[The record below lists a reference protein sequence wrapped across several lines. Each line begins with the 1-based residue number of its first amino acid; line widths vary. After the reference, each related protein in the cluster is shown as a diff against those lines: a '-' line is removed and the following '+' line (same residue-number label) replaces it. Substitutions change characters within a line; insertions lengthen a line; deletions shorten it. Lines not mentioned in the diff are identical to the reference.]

1 MEHDVIIPERN
12 AGRATKRI
20 QPSGRRVFLIA
31 VTMVVALAL
40 AFFGGVYLL
49 SERYLG
55 DVQRLP
61 DPFVDI
67 PSEERPAKPPGG
79 GSRNGETWLLAGLD
93 TRSEV
98 PTTGGNAEST
108 RRGRSDALMLVHL
121 TGDREQAYVVS
132 IPRDS
137 WVPIPD
143 HGHAKIN
150 AAYAYGG
157 PTLAIRTVEQ
167 VTDIRID
174 HFAVIDWAGFRS
186 LTDALGGV
194 TIMSERAGE
203 QHLNGEQ
210 ALEFVGER
218 YSLPR
223 GDLDR
228 VQRQQAF
235 LRAVV
240 DKTLA
245 EGTLVNPVKL
255 TGVLDS
261 IADAVSVDGTL
272 SNADLRTLALS
283 FRNLEREDV
292 VFVTAPVAGLDS
304 VEGQSIVRLDEQ
316 QSSAFWAAVATDQLP
331 AYIQQQGAETLPEKA
346 P

>member
-1 MEHDVIIPERN
+1 VSEDTAPLELSR
-12 AGRATKRI
+12 RRR
-20 QPSGRRVFLIA
+20 PSGRRVFLIA
-31 VTMVVALAL
+31 TTMLVSIAL

-49 SERYLG
+49 SEKYLG
-55 DVQRLP
+55 DVRRLP
-61 DPFVDI
+61 DPFAGI
-67 PSEERPAKPPGG
+67 PAEERPARPNT
-79 GSRNGETWLLAGLD
+79 GSAPNGETWLLAGLD
-93 TRSEV
+93 TRSDV
-98 PTTGGNAEST
+98 PTTGAKAQSS
-108 RRGRSDALMLVHL
+108 RRGRSDALMVVHV
-121 TGDREQAYVVS
+121 TGDRKQAYVVS

-137 WVPIPD
+137 WVPIPG

-167 VTDIRID
+167 VTGIRMD
-174 HFAVIDWAGFRS
+174 HFGVIDWEGLKS

-194 TIMSERAGE
+194 TITSKKDGE

-210 ALEFVGER
+210 AIDFLQER
-218 YSLPR
+218 KTLPR
-223 GDLDR
+223 GDFDR

-245 EGTLVNPVKL
+245 EGTLTHPFKL
-255 TGVLDS
+255 GRVLGSVSDT
-261 IADAVSVDGTL
+261 VSVDSSL
-272 SNADLRTLALS
+272 SNNDLRTLALS
-283 FRNLEREDV
+283 LRNLRRDDLT
-292 VFVTAPVAGLDS
+292 FATAPVAGLDS

-316 QSSAFWAAVATDQLP
+316 RGQAFWAAVEGDSLPVYIDQH
-331 AYIQQQGAETLPEKA
+331 GADTLDDVA